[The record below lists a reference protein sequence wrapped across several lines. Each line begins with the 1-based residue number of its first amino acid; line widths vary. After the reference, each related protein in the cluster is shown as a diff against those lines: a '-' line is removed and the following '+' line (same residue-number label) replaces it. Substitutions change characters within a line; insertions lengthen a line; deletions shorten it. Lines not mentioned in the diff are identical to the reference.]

1 MSSLG
6 HSALLTVCGAL
17 VCLPRIQTSQPAQ
30 NAVLSLRYEISTSAC
45 SAVAVS
51 PDGRV
56 LACGDRAVELRRTE
70 DGSLLCALPLE
81 KSGPI
86 HVTCLAFSPDGR
98 SLVFADYDRWL
109 LECWEINA
117 QREAKPAWKREIAGV
132 TCMSATRDG
141 QTIALGT
148 TTGRLALFSSDGR
161 RLGDWPGHRT
171 DDIRAVHYVE
181 NGTRLLTAGMDR
193 TVRLW
198 AGKELRQHERQFERG
213 VLSVAVDRDRGLF
226 AMATADS
233 KPIQIRR
240 IRDLELVHEFQSTSY
255 SPFCLCFSPDGKVL
269 FSGGMDMTGQPDQA
283 GLLNRG
289 SMSAWDVASGREL
302 RSFCGPN
309 QVCAMAIVPSKRF
322 LVAVGY
328 PEKLIAW
335 ELAR

>member
-1 MSSLG
+1 MSRHGCSICLAICSPFLSLLAFQG
-6 HSALLTVCGAL
+6 
-17 VCLPRIQTSQPAQ
+17 SQPAQ
-30 NAVLSLRYEISTSAC
+30 NAVRALRYEISTSAC

-51 PDGRV
+51 PDGSV
-56 LACGDRAVELRRTE
+56 LACGDRGVELRRTE
-70 DGSLLCALPLE
+70 DGSLICALPLE

-86 HVTCLAFSPDGR
+86 HVTCLAFAPDGR

-109 LECWEINA
+109 LECWEIKA
-117 QREAKPAWKREIAGV
+117 QLEAKRAWKKEIAGV
-132 TCMSATRDG
+132 TCMSATPDG

-148 TTGRLALFSSDGR
+148 TTGRLALFSGDGR
-161 RLGDWPGHRT
+161 RLGEWPGHRT

-181 NGTRLLTAGMDR
+181 SGTRLLTAGMDG

-198 AGKELRQHERQFERG
+198 SGKELRQHERQFERG

-240 IRDLELVHEFQSTSY
+240 IRDLELTSELRSASY
-255 SPFCLCFSPDGKVL
+255 GPFCLCFSPDGKVL
-269 FSGGMDMTGQPDQA
+269 FSGSMDMTGQPDQA

-302 RSFCGPN
+302 CSFSGPN
-309 QVCAMAIVPSKRF
+309 QVCGMAIVPSKR
-322 LVAVGY
+322 LLIAVGY
-328 PEKLIAW
+328 PQKLIVW